1 MHYTEEKSSMEETRY
16 IGKIYSLC
24 EWIMRLAYL
33 NILWILF
40 TFAGLILFGLVPATT
55 AMFAV
60 TRKWVLGNTDIK
72 LFITFW
78 EIYRKEFFKV
88 QPFGLF
94 LILVGFVFWID
105 YQFYIEG
112 NAAVFLPVKFL
123 IAGLFVLYVLFLLFI
138 FPVYAHYQFKPLQY
152 VKNVLLIVL
161 SYPLES
167 ILMICG
173 CLFMYMFVI
182 NFSGLSLFLSVS
194 PLAFWLTFI
203 SHHVFSKMEQKIK
216 HSGEDTI

>member
-1 MHYTEEKSSMEETRY
+1 MEGTRY

-24 EWIMRLAYL
+24 EWIARLAYL

-60 TRKWVLGNTDIK
+60 TRKWVLGNSDIK
-72 LFITFW
+72 IFTTFW
-78 EIYRKEFFKV
+78 EIYRKEFIKV
-88 QPFGLF
+88 QPLGLL
-94 LILVGFVFWID
+94 LILIGFVFWID

-112 NAAVFLPVKFL
+112 NVDIVLPVKFL
-123 IAGLFVLYVLFLLFI
+123 VAGLFILYVLFLFFI
-138 FPVYAHYQFKPLQY
+138 FPVYVHYQFKPLQY

-161 SYPLES
+161 SYPLEC

-173 CLFMYMFVI
+173 SLFMFLFVI
-182 NFSGLSLFLSVS
+182 NFSGLSPFLSGS
-194 PLAFWLTFI
+194 PLAFWLTLI
-203 SHHVFSKMEQKIK
+203 SHHVFSKMEHKIK
-216 HSGEDTI
+216 HSGVDNI